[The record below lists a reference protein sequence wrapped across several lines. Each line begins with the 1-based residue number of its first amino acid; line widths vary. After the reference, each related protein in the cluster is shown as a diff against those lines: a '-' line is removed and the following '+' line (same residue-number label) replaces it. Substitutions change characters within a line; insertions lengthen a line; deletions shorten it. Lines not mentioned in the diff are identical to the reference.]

1 MVKES
6 LGEGGGWKN
15 GHNEGEFW
23 AKKADSKNKAP
34 WWEWDYIEP
43 CALVGPATHPSVVK
57 SDAQTQ
63 TGCFVCKT
71 NNHNGDPTVDMY
83 CMELQL
89 INPSRTITIHTRK
102 WIYREYWV
110 DVFREIYR
118 MIYL

>member
-1 MVKES
+1 M
-6 LGEGGGWKN
+6 GEGGG
-15 GHNEGEFW
+15 GEKMDTMKGSFEQR
-23 AKKADSKNKAP
+23 KLIPKTKPPDR
-34 WWEWDYIEP
+34 EWDYIEP

-71 NNHNGDPTVDMY
+71 NKHNGDPTVDMY

-102 WIYREYWV
+102 
-110 DVFREIYR
+110 
-118 MIYL
+118 